1 MKIDEPALVVE
12 GLSVRLSRHRA
23 IVQDVALELARGEV
37 LGLVGES
44 GSGKTTLGLS
54 LLGFTRAGAR
64 IAGGSVRVCGH
75 EMVGRP
81 EAELRRLRGRVIAYV
96 AQDPSAALLPS
107 RRVGAQ
113 LAEMLRI
120 HEPDATVDE
129 RLREVLARV
138 ELPVGRDFLRRFP
151 HQLSGGQQQR
161 LAIAVAL
168 TCRPPVVVLDEPT
181 TGLDVVT
188 QSYLLGEIAKMRQET
203 GMAIVYVTHD
213 LAVVSSIADRVAV
226 MYAGRIVEEAPTE
239 EILRWP
245 RHPYTVGLIASVP
258 DHVTARQLRGIPGIA
273 LGVGDHPQG
282 CAFAPRCLLRVPAC
296 EAAMPAL
303 EEVGARHVV
312 RCIEWRRTP
321 AVAFEFR
328 SSGIRQEEDRVLS
341 VENLHAIHRGRG
353 GNVAAA
359 AGVSFAIHRRECLAL
374 VGESG
379 SGKTTIARCIVGLH
393 EPAAGVVKLDGVP
406 VAGWARHRPR
416 EARRRLQI
424 VFQNPYESLNPR
436 HRIRDAIAAPS
447 EFLRGISHQEARH
460 DALQLLERVRLPAAL
475 AERYPSE
482 LSGGERQR
490 VAIARAL
497 AARPHVLV
505 CDEITSALDVSVQ
518 AAVLDL
524 LAELQAEFGLALLFI
539 THNLGVVASVAD
551 RVAVLENGLICEE
564 GPTQRLLQ
572 APEHPYTQKLIDAA
586 PALPVFDLAS

>member
-1 MKIDEPALVVE
+1 MVDEPALLVE
-12 GLSVRLSRHRA
+12 GLSVHLSGDRG
-23 IVQDVALELARGEV
+23 IVQDVALVLARGEV
-37 LGLVGES
+37 LGVVGES

-54 LLGFTRAGAR
+54 LLGFARPGAR
-64 IAGGSVRVCGH
+64 ITSGSVRVCGH
-75 EMVGRP
+75 EMVDRP
-81 EAELRRLRGRVIAYV
+81 EAELRRLRGRLIAYV
-96 AQDPSAALLPS
+96 AQDPGAALLPS

-113 LAEMLRI
+113 LAEMLHV
-120 HEPDATVDE
+120 HEPGANVGE
-129 RLREVLARV
+129 RLREILARV
-138 ELPVGRDFLRRFP
+138 ELPSGREFLRRYP

-213 LAVVSSIADRVAV
+213 LAVVSSVADRVAV
-226 MYAGRIVEEAPTE
+226 MYAGRIVEEVSTE
-239 EILRWP
+239 TILRSP

-258 DHVTARQLRGIPGIA
+258 DHVTARQLRGIPGIT
-273 LGVGDHPQG
+273 LGVGHHPPG
-282 CAFAPRCLLRVPAC
+282 CAFAPRCPQRVAACDAAVPALQ
-296 EAAMPAL
+296 EA
-303 EEVGARHVV
+303 GAQHNV
-312 RCIEWRRTP
+312 RCIRWRETP
-321 AVAFEFR
+321 GVEFEFR
-328 SSGIRQEEDRVLS
+328 SPTRREQEDDVLS
-341 VENLHAIHRGRG
+341 VDDLYAMHRGRR
-353 GNVAAA
+353 GNVVAA
-359 AGVSFAIHRRECLAL
+359 AGVSFSIRRRECLAL

-379 SGKTTIARCIVGLH
+379 SGKTTIARCIIGLH
-393 EPAAGVVKLDGVP
+393 EPAGGVIKLDGIP
-406 VAGWARHRPR
+406 VAASARQRPR

-447 EFLRGISHQEARH
+447 QFLRGISQQDAQR
-460 DALQLLERVRLPAAL
+460 DALHLLERVRLPAAL
-475 AERYPSE
+475 AERYPTE

-497 AARPHVLV
+497 AARPDVLV

-518 AAVLDL
+518 AAVLNL

-551 RVAVLENGLICEE
+551 RVAVLVNGLICEE
-564 GPTQRLLQ
+564 GATAPLLH
-572 APEHPYTQKLIDAA
+572 APQHPYTQQLIDAA
-586 PALPVFDLAS
+586 PALPIFDLAS